1 MAKGKPVVDYKT
13 CMACGICIQACPFS
27 CLDSVKT
34 DVDKYK
40 KAYPYLVDKQRCTSC
55 GLCDKACPVS
65 AITLV

>member
-1 MAKGKPVVDYKT
+1 MAKGQPVVDYKT

-27 CLDSVKT
+27 CLDLAKT

-40 KAYPYLVDKQRCTSC
+40 KAYPELVDREGCTSC
-55 GLCDKACPVS
+55 GLCDKSCPVS